1 MEFGAGLAG
10 GDRNEVEFT
19 IALDK
24 IGTTKDVAHRVD
36 GYMRIRQFSLVLMLA
51 IVAGVSC
58 RSGRGENAGAKED
71 TTPAIVEIN
80 GAVEHKSAFDRFVK
94 SRLSDFVS
102 DDLQPQADK
111 DQRYSSLLDE
121 FIRRQVIVNEALKK
135 NIVPTDD
142 EIRSALEAQHKQTS
156 TSSGAGGDDKTMST
170 LESGERRIEIINDL
184 LMLKYYQTELLKNVK
199 ADPAEVENYYNANRE
214 KYQRQ
219 NGFYVREIRLRNE
232 ADAQKVY
239 RQVLAKPDDFPVLAK
254 QYSESPIAT
263 IGGLIYY
270 EAQQLPQPL
279 EQAITPLK
287 VGQISKVI
295 KSSYGYHIFKLEQRA
310 EPQPLEKV
318 RREIEDR
325 LLSEKNQV
333 LIDGF
338 NKNVLAGAKIRIY
351 RDRLGFNYVGSLNAN

>member
-1 MEFGAGLAG
+1 MNNNHVTGC
-10 GDRNEVEFT
+10 RPVVVV
-19 IALDK
+19 I
-24 IGTTKDVAHRVD
+24 
-36 GYMRIRQFSLVLMLA
+36 MRIKITVLVLTFLTMGLT
-51 IVAGVSC
+51 SC
-58 RSGRGENAGAKED
+58 RNSATENQGSKED
-71 TTPAIVEIN
+71 PSPVIVEIN
-80 GAVEHKSAFDRFVK
+80 GTSEHKSAFDRFVK

-102 DDLQPQADK
+102 EEFQSQADQ
-111 DQRYSSLLDE
+111 DQRRSSLFDE
-121 FIRRQVIVNEALKK
+121 FIRRQLIVHEALKK

-142 EIRSALEAQHKQTS
+142 DIRSALEAQHKQTS
-156 TSSGAGGDDKTMST
+156 SSTANGDDQTMVT
-170 LESGERRIEIINDL
+170 LESGERRVEIINDL
-184 LMLKYYQTELLKNVK
+184 LMLKYYQTELIKDVK
-199 ADPAEVENYYNANRE
+199 ATPEEIENYYNANRE

-232 ADAQKVY
+232 ADANKVY
-239 RQVLAKPDDFPVLAK
+239 RQVLARSDDFPVLAR

-318 RREIEDR
+318 RKEIEDR
-325 LLSEKNQV
+325 LVSEKNQV
-333 LIDGF
+333 LIDEF
-338 NKNVLAGAKIRIY
+338 NKKAIESAKIKIY
-351 RDRLGFNYVGSLNAN
+351 RDRLGFNYLGTLPGV